1 MGKTKERT
9 RKPYRR
15 KRKMPSKVR
24 RKNTKASIED
34 NSVVNIVNT
43 PDAASSNNINQE
55 HVSASAKKFRVFGVT
70 VDSESE
76 NIIPSDAPEKLS
88 NAYFIAQQKCI
99 SMLISTLLCPDCGL
113 PGVSFEVVPESKCG
127 FAAKAKISCS
137 HCEEIC
143 GTNFLCERVGNSRSQ
158 NVPFD
163 INVRATLAFRGIGC
177 GFSAMKE
184 WSGMMNMPFVLT
196 QNSYIEH
203 NNKLEQGSMKAF
215 KQMSQ
220 EATKGIIKAYSA
232 IGVQPDDQGILDIA
246 VSYDGAWQRRG
257 FSSHN
262 GVGVVIDLLTGLPID
277 FEVLSNYCSK
287 CEAKS
292 DSDQDWKE
300 KHKVTCS
307 KNYEGTSGSM
317 EVECA
322 LRIWKRSI
330 EEHSLRYTTML
341 SDGDSKAYGAV
352 CDANVYG
359 DRINIEKEDC
369 INHVAKRMGTA
380 LRKLASAS
388 KTQKAAIT
396 GKGKLTN
403 LKIKRIQ
410 NYYGKAIKTYSSD
423 VPLLQKRI
431 MGILL
436 HLSSTNEHPKH
447 VHCPPGKS
455 SWCFWQRAIAKSEE
469 PGSHKGHDT
478 LPVDIGKKL
487 VPIFQR
493 LSNPKLLNRC
503 SRSMTQNA
511 NEAPHSIL
519 WKIVP
524 KSTYVGRKTMQT
536 AMAFAVCR
544 YAMGASYQSLICKAM
559 QLEPGAVLK
568 ETAREK
574 DLKRLKRAE
583 KAVGEP
589 AKKRRKCLKY
599 SSLKN
604 YETVKKTEDI
614 AYSAGAF

>member
-9 RKPYRR
+9 RKPYRG

-423 VPLLQKRI
+423 VPLLQKRL

-511 NEAPHSIL
+511 NEALHSIL

>member
-1 MGKTKERT
+1 MI
-9 RKPYRR
+9 
-15 KRKMPSKVR
+15 
-24 RKNTKASIED
+24 KAFWILLCLMME
-34 NSVVNIVNT
+34 
-43 PDAASSNNINQE
+43 PD
-55 HVSASAKKFRVFGVT
+55 RD
-70 VDSESE
+70 VDSHHIMVLE
-76 NIIPSDAPEKLS
+76 
-88 NAYFIAQQKCI
+88 
-99 SMLISTLLCPDCGL
+99 LL
-113 PGVSFEVVPESKCG
+113 
-127 FAAKAKISCS
+127 
-137 HCEEIC
+137 
-143 GTNFLCERVGNSRSQ
+143 
-158 NVPFD
+158 
-163 INVRATLAFRGIGC
+163 
-177 GFSAMKE
+177 
-184 WSGMMNMPFVLT
+184 LT
-196 QNSYIEH
+196 Y
-203 NNKLEQGSMKAF
+203 L
-215 KQMSQ
+215 
-220 EATKGIIKAYSA
+220 
-232 IGVQPDDQGILDIA
+232 L
-246 VSYDGAWQRRG
+246 
-257 FSSHN
+257 
-262 GVGVVIDLLTGLPID
+262 DLLVLQTID

-300 KHKVTCS
+300 KHKVSCS

-330 EEHSLRYTTML
+330 EEHSLRYTIML

-369 INHVAKRMGTA
+369 INHVAKWMGTA

-388 KTQKAAIT
+388 KTQKTAIT
-396 GKGKLTN
+396 GKGKLSN

-410 NYYGKAIKTYSSD
+410 NCYGKAINTYSSD

-436 HLSSTNEHPKH
+436 YLSSTNEHPKH

-478 LPVDIGKKL
+478 LPVDIGEKL
-487 VPIFQR
+487 VSIFQR

-511 NEAPHSIL
+511 NEALHSRL
-519 WKIVP
+519 WKIIP

-536 AMAFAVCR
+536 AKAFAVCR

-574 DLKRLKRAE
+574 DLKRLKRSE

-589 AKKRRKCLKY
+589 ARKRRKCLKY
-599 SSLKN
+599 SNLKN
-604 YETVKKTEDI
+604 MRL
-614 AYSAGAF
+614 